1 MWPINA
7 QLHCSNYRRQLHV
20 SATQWQ
26 SAGCLCEIHK
36 SKSYTFSLH
45 TVKNNMWKI
54 SQHYKERYVIVTHKQ
69 TFAVQKALYKIKQLG
84 HIILKN

>member
-1 MWPINA
+1 
-7 QLHCSNYRRQLHV
+7 
-20 SATQWQ
+20 
-26 SAGCLCEIHK
+26 
-36 SKSYTFSLH
+36 
-45 TVKNNMWKI
+45 MWKI